1 MPKKKTPNPAVL
13 FLDDIFEFEHEMW
26 IVDETA
32 PLVQID
38 ETMPHEDINEQ
49 FAECYLTPVQE
60 ERLLKR
66 MKDDRRRDDNSDRRP
81 MCEHP
86 SCTNIIP
93 KRGGRRGQQQRFCSK
108 ECADAY
114 RQILHSQRSR
124 IGAGLVH

>member
-1 MPKKKTPNPAVL
+1 MTRKKKTPNPKLL

-26 IVDETA
+26 IVDDTA

-86 SCTNIIP
+86 SCTNVIP

-114 RQILHSQRSR
+114 RQILHSQRQAVKLRLS
-124 IGAGLVH
+124 